1 MSEIAMIGDRD
12 SIMGFKALGVAIY
25 PAETTQQALQAI
37 REAIEEQYRVVFI
50 TEQVMPDRS
59 QIDALLNARPYP
71 VITPIP
77 SNRGSLGLGLGR
89 LRELIIKAAGADILG
104 EEE

>member
-12 SIMGFKALGVAIY
+12 SIMGFKALGVATY
-25 PAETTQQALQAI
+25 PVETTQQATQAI
-37 REAIEEQYRVVFI
+37 REAIRQQYRIVFI

-59 QIDALLNARPYP
+59 EIESLLGSRAYP

-77 SNRGSLGLGLGR
+77 SNRGSLGLGMSR
-89 LRELIIKAAGADILG
+89 LRDLIIRAAGADILG

>member
-25 PAETTQQALQAI
+25 PVETVQQAMRAI
-37 REAIEEQYRVVFI
+37 SEAVQQQYRIVFI

-59 QIDALLNARPYP
+59 EVEMLLGSRPYP

-77 SNRGSLGLGLGR
+77 SNRGSLGLGMRR
-89 LRELIIKAAGADILG
+89 LRDLIIRAAGADILG